1 MPKPILWFLQGL
13 AFTVFW
19 LLVDRRIKIKN
30 VVEAYDGF
38 ASDYIEDF
46 KTYGIAR
53 NAYDDASSRHDRI
66 HSKLMFTAQLQGLI
80 LMSLALHSV
89 VNYSG
94 DTSYDVYLVIA
105 LLFNFLG
112 VMMTLYALSVKA
124 VVVFDYSKFSGE
136 NEIKNE
142 EKEEFNEVISKMHD
156 RCDFLADMYK
166 IIITF
171 FAFSFIATIIDLLP
185 IPFLKSDNGL
195 ILILLVGIWFI
206 YKMIS
211 AAFLVDVK
219 EKLRNDEID
228 E

>member
-1 MPKPILWFLQGL
+1 MPKPIMWFLQGL
-13 AFTVFW
+13 TFAVFW
-19 LLVDRRIKIKN
+19 LLVDRKIKIKN

-38 ASDYIEDF
+38 ANSYIEDF

-53 NAYDDASSRHDRI
+53 NAFEDASSRHDRV

-89 VNYSG
+89 VNYSAEV
-94 DTSYDVYLVIA
+94 SYDVYLVIA
-105 LLFNFLG
+105 LLFDFLG
-112 VMMTLYALSVKA
+112 MMMTLYALSVKA

-136 NEIKNE
+136 EIIKDE

-171 FAFSFIATIIDLLP
+171 FVFSFIATIIDLLP
-185 IPFLKSDNGL
+185 IPFLKCDNGL
-195 ILILLVGIWFI
+195 ILIILVGIWFI
-206 YKMIS
+206 YKIIS
-211 AAFLVDVK
+211 AAILVDVT
-219 EKLRNDEID
+219 ERLRNDEID